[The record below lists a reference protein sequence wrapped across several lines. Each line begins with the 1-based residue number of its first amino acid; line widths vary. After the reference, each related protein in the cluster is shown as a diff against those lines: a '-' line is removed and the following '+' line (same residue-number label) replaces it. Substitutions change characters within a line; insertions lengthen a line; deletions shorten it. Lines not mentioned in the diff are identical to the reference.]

1 MKYIHALVLAMFVFA
16 MSASADTPYPSE
28 SIYNLDAAL
37 TSQSGRQHGL
47 DVYRG
52 HPVLIT
58 MFYGSCPAACPLLID
73 TLRAVERDTPADVR
87 GQLRVLMISID
98 PDRDTVGKLQ
108 ELSQQRRVD
117 TQRWTL
123 AHTDERTVR
132 QIAAL
137 LNIQYRHLPDGSFNH
152 SSVVTVLTPQ
162 GVIAAQSETIGKA
175 DPRLIEA
182 LAALNPS

>member
-1 MKYIHALVLAMFVFA
+1 MRYVHVVLALLIFA
-16 MSASADTPYPSE
+16 VGASADTPYPSE

-37 TSQSGRQHGL
+37 TSQSGTQHGL
-47 DVYRG
+47 GVYSG

-58 MFYGSCPAACPLLID
+58 MFYGSCPAVCPLLID

-87 GQLRVLMISID
+87 GQLRVLMVSID
-98 PDRDTVGKLQ
+98 PDRDTVEKLQ
-108 ELSQQRRVD
+108 EIARQRRID

-123 AHTDERTVR
+123 ARADERTVR

-137 LNIQYRHLPDGSFNH
+137 LNIQYRRLPDGNFNH

-175 DPRLIEA
+175 DPRLLDA
-182 LAALNPS
+182 LASLDPS